1 MRVVL
6 RVRRKGVII
15 LPKKLREA
23 VGIDEGSEVMAEVV
37 GDKLVLRALRP
48 RVVDVDP
55 EVIGRL
61 LREEFDLEGRRY
73 WRMVSGGEAGS

>member
-15 LPKKLREA
+15 LPKRLREA
-23 VGIDEGSEVMAEVV
+23 VGIDEGGEVLAEVV
-37 GDKLVLRALRP
+37 GDRLVLRALRP

-55 EVIGRL
+55 EAVEEL
-61 LREEFDLEGRRY
+61 LREEFDLERRRY
-73 WRMVSGGEAGS
+73 WRMVSGGETGS